1 MPSDIYMAITGLADQ
16 LARDEGVRRF
26 PYRDSVGKI
35 TIGVGR
41 NLDDVG
47 VSQDEID
54 LMRDN
59 DIKAATIA
67 LEQTFPWTAGLDDVR
82 KEALLNM
89 TFNMGVGGLA
99 GFKDFLNKMQAGD
112 WNAAAGA
119 MLDSKWAQQVGSRAQ
134 RLSIQI
140 ESGERQ

>member
-1 MPSDIYMAITGLADQ
+1 MPTDKNMAITSLAQQ
-16 LARDEGVRRF
+16 LERDEGIRKF
-26 PYRDSVGKI
+26 PYRDTVGKI

-47 VSQDEID
+47 VSQDEIE
-54 LMRDN
+54 LMLAN
-59 DIKAATIA
+59 DIKVATLK
-67 LEQTFPWTAGLDDVR
+67 LEDAFPWTSGLDDVR
-82 KEALLNM
+82 REVLISM
-89 TFNMGVGGLA
+89 TFNMGIGGLA
-99 GFKDFLNKMQAGD
+99 GFKDFLNKMQSGD
-112 WNAAAGA
+112 FRAAAGA